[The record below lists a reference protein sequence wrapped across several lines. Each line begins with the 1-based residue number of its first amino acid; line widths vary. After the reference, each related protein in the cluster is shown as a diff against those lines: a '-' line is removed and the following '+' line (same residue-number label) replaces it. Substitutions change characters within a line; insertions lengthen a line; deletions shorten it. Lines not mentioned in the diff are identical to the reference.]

1 MPKHLLTIDPSDYD
15 MCWTVHNEL
24 MEWSSTSYCED
35 SGGRVASDDLK
46 QTTTNQ
52 TNNTTMKPKLIT
64 ADNSYLKFEG
74 TSDQAFDFIDAMAQ
88 LDASKNIHD
97 LVFNI
102 EVALQREGFLDEDFN
117 RVDDTHRWEDIS
129 QDEFDTLM
137 ERHLDDIEFTDFKK
151 KTIMGITIKE
161 TEWFIHVEDTY
172 LLQSENITAGI
183 TIYYKSNSKRH

>member
-74 TSDQAFDFIDAMAQ
+74 TSDQASTSSTQ
-88 LDASKNIHD
+88 WHN
-97 LVFNI
+97 
-102 EVALQREGFLDEDFN
+102 
-117 RVDDTHRWEDIS
+117 
-129 QDEFDTLM
+129 
-137 ERHLDDIEFTDFKK
+137 
-151 KTIMGITIKE
+151 
-161 TEWFIHVEDTY
+161 
-172 LLQSENITAGI
+172 
-183 TIYYKSNSKRH
+183 